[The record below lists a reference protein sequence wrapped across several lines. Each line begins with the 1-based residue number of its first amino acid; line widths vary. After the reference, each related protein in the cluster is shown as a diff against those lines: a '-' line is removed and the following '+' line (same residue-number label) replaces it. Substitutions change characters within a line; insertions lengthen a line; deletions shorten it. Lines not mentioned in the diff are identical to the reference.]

1 MSAMI
6 VSAKEE
12 KGEQRCRERK
22 IGLSSSVIKTTLQ
35 RVRFLQAFRQQWKNP
50 SPTAKAEQKF

>member
-35 RVRFLQAFRQQWKNP
+35 RVRFLQVFRPQLKNP
-50 SPTAKAEQKF
+50 SPTAKAKQKF